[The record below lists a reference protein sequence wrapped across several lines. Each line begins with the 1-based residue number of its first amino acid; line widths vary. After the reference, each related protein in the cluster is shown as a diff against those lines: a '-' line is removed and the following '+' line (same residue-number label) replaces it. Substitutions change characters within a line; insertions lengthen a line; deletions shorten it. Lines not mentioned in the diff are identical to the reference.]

1 MATTEGKK
9 QQHTLARLTE
19 KIHELPMLPAVI
31 AQLMALSPDD
41 ELFSQK
47 VLELSKNDPPFSARL
62 LQLANSASQSPASAI
77 TTVHD
82 AITRI
87 GAHNILSVVLSM
99 AVLKVFVPSTS
110 DQRNLWVHAVQVA
123 IASKAIAKLVPA
135 LQVDPDQAYLCG
147 LMHDIGR
154 FVLFDEST
162 DELARVDEMS
172 WKTPQQL
179 IEIEN
184 ELCGFN
190 HAELGWHAC
199 KKWKLPKVVELC
211 VKEHHNYSLQTSNPK
226 LEGLVNLIRIIQMA
240 DFFSVLIILQPEIL
254 SLPAKGM
261 RKVITEHCILPQW
274 KESPCTAKQLQS
286 VAIKINKESEAVLV
300 NLGIRQS

>member
-19 KIHELPMLPAVI
+19 KIHELPMLPAVV

-41 ELFSQK
+41 EQFFEK
-47 VLELSKNDPPFSARL
+47 VLNLAKNDPPFSARL

-82 AITRI
+82 AITRV
-87 GAHNILSVVLSM
+87 GTHSILNVVLSM
-99 AVLKVFVPSTS
+99 AVLKVFVPSTPG
-110 DQRNLWVHAVQVA
+110 QRNLWVHAVQVA
-123 IASKAIAKLVPA
+123 IASRAIANLAPD
-135 LQVDPDQAYLCG
+135 LQIDPEQAYLCG

-179 IEIEN
+179 IEVEN

-226 LEGLVNLIRIIQMA
+226 LENLVKLIRIIQMA

-254 SLPAKGM
+254 SLPVKEM
-261 RKVITEHCILPQW
+261 KKVIAESCILPQW
-274 KESPCTAKQLQS
+274 KEPPCTAKQLQT
-286 VAIKINKESEAVLV
+286 VAIQINEESETILSS
-300 NLGIRQS
+300 LGIRQS

>member
-1 MATTEGKK
+1 MTATEEKK
-9 QQHTLARLTE
+9 QHHTLSRLTE

-31 AQLMALSPDD
+31 TQLMALSPDD
-41 ELFSQK
+41 EEFAKK
-47 VLELSKNDPPFSARL
+47 VLDLAKSDPPFSARL
-62 LQLANSASQSPASAI
+62 LQLANSASQYPASAI

-87 GAHNILSVVLSM
+87 GAHSILNVMFSM
-99 AVLKVFVPSTS
+99 AVLKVFVPSTPG
-110 DQRNLWVHAVQVA
+110 QRNLWVHAIQVA
-123 IASKAIAKLVPA
+123 ISSQTIANLVPA
-135 LQVDPDQAYLCG
+135 LDVDPEQAYLCG

-172 WKTPQQL
+172 WETPQQL
-179 IEIEN
+179 IEVEN

-199 KKWKLPKVVELC
+199 KKWQLPKVIQLC

-226 LEGLVNLIRIIQMA
+226 LKSLVNLIRIIQMA

-254 SLPAKGM
+254 SLPPKEM
-261 RKVITEHCILPQW
+261 EKVIAKHCVFPEW
-274 KESPCTAKQLQS
+274 KELPCTAKQLQS
-286 VAIKINKESEAVLV
+286 VAITINEKSETILTH
-300 NLGIRQS
+300 LGIRQS